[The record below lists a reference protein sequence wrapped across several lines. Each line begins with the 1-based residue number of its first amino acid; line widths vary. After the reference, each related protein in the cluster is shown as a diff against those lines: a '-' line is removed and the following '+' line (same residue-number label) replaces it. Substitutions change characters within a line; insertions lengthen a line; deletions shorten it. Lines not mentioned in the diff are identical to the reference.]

1 MKSNYIIGTAGHI
14 DHGKTTLIKALTGK
28 ETDKLK
34 EEKER
39 GISINLG
46 FTYMDLKS
54 GDRAGIIDVPGH
66 ENFIKNMMAG
76 VVGIDII
83 LLVVA
88 ADDGV
93 MPQTIE
99 HAQILHYMGVDNA
112 IIVITKKNLVD
123 EDDLELV
130 KEDIKISF
138 EDTLLEDAPIIAVDS
153 VSGENIDKL
162 KDLIEEKIYST
173 EKKEDDKSMR
183 MNIDRSFTLKGI
195 GTIITGT
202 LTEGEI
208 YKDREYMVYPK
219 EAIVKVRSIEN
230 HDKPIDIAHKG
241 QRIALNLTNISSNEI
256 QRGDIIAEK
265 NSLIKVKNVQTLLN
279 LSKFEDVELRH
290 WSRVRFFHGTKEI
303 LARAVPL
310 DRKEIK
316 SKDTALCEF
325 RLEEEI
331 YVKRGDK
338 FVIRSYSPLMTIGGG
353 EIIDTN
359 EENHTINSTSY
370 VSYLENK
377 ENYSEIDEILDYLL
391 EFRNFDQIFSH
402 MGIEDKILKDY
413 LEKIEENNEIDKI
426 GDMYISRKSLNSWA
440 NDLENFLKTYHE
452 NHPLEEGIPREE
464 LRQKVKINLDSKNFE
479 IMLKNKVITKKIMLQ
494 KGLVK
499 NKSFAISLDQDQ
511 KKIDEIMKKIK
522 DNEPKILK
530 ESDIIGKKEDR
541 EILTYLCKKD
551 LKKIDEFYLRKE
563 YLDKLI
569 EMAKTFMEKN
579 DKMQVSEFRDLSE
592 LSRKQAVAVLEYMDK
607 KNISKRID
615 DYRVLI

>member
-162 KDLIEEKIYST
+162 KDLIEEKIYAS

-195 GTIITGT
+195 GSIITGT

-316 SKDTALCEF
+316 SRDTALCEF

-370 VSYLENK
+370 VSYLKNK
-377 ENYSEIDEILDYLL
+377 ENYSEIDEILDYLQ

-402 MGIEDKILKDY
+402 MGIEDKNLREY

-440 NDLENFLKTYHE
+440 DDLENFLKTYHE

-511 KKIDEIMKKIK
+511 KKIDEITKKIK

-530 ESDIIGKKEDR
+530 EADIIDKKEDR

-551 LKKIDEFYLRKE
+551 LSKIDEFYLRKE

-579 DKMQVSEFRDLSE
+579 GKMQVSEFRDLSE

>member
-162 KDLIEEKIYST
+162 KDLIEEKIYAS

-195 GTIITGT
+195 GSIITGT

-208 YKDREYMVYPK
+208 FKDREYMIYPK

-279 LSKFEDVELRH
+279 LSKFEDIELRH

-331 YVKRGDK
+331 YVKRWDK

-353 EIIDTN
+353 EIIDTS

-370 VSYLENK
+370 VSYLKNK
-377 ENYSEIDEILDYLL
+377 ENYSEIDEILDYLV

-402 MGIEDKILKDY
+402 MGIEDKTLRDY

-440 NDLENFLKTYHE
+440 NDLENFLRTYHE

-530 ESDIIGKKEDR
+530 EADIIDKKEDR

-551 LKKIDEFYLRKE
+551 LRKIDDFYLRKE

-569 EMAKTFMEKN
+569 EMAKTFMKKN
-579 DKMQVSEFRDLSE
+579 GKMEVSEFRDLSE

>member
-162 KDLIEEKIYST
+162 KDLIEEKIYAS

-195 GTIITGT
+195 GSIITGT

-316 SKDTALCEF
+316 SRDTALCEF

-377 ENYSEIDEILDYLL
+377 ENYSEIDEILDYLQ

-402 MGIEDKILKDY
+402 MGIEDKNLKDY

-530 ESDIIGKKEDR
+530 EADIIDKKEDR

-579 DKMQVSEFRDLSE
+579 GKMQVSEFRDLSE

>member
-162 KDLIEEKIYST
+162 KDLIEEKIYAS

-195 GTIITGT
+195 GSIITGT

-279 LSKFEDVELRH
+279 LSKFEDIELRH

-370 VSYLENK
+370 VSYLKNK
-377 ENYSEIDEILDYLL
+377 ENYSEIDEILDYLV

-413 LEKIEENNEIDKI
+413 LGKIEENNEIDKI

-522 DNEPKILK
+522 NNEPKILK
-530 ESDIIGKKEDR
+530 EADIIDKKEDR

-551 LKKIDEFYLRKE
+551 LRKIDEFYLRKE

-579 DKMQVSEFRDLSE
+579 GKMQVSEFRDLSE

>member
-162 KDLIEEKIYST
+162 KDLIEEKIYAS

-195 GTIITGT
+195 GSIITGT

-316 SKDTALCEF
+316 SRDTALCEF

-353 EIIDTN
+353 EIIDTS

-370 VSYLENK
+370 VSYLKNK
-377 ENYSEIDEILDYLL
+377 ENYSEIDEILDYLV

-426 GDMYISRKSLNSWA
+426 GDMYISRKSLSSWA
-440 NDLENFLKTYHE
+440 DDLENFLKTYHE

-522 DNEPKILK
+522 DN
-530 ESDIIGKKEDR
+530 
-541 EILTYLCKKD
+541 
-551 LKKIDEFYLRKE
+551 
-563 YLDKLI
+563 
-569 EMAKTFMEKN
+569 
-579 DKMQVSEFRDLSE
+579 
-592 LSRKQAVAVLEYMDK
+592 
-607 KNISKRID
+607 
-615 DYRVLI
+615 

>member
-162 KDLIEEKIYST
+162 KDLIEEKIYAS

-195 GTIITGT
+195 GSIITGT

-316 SKDTALCEF
+316 SRDTALCEF

-377 ENYSEIDEILDYLL
+377 ENYSEIDEILDYLQ

-402 MGIEDKILKDY
+402 MGIEDKNLREY

-530 ESDIIGKKEDR
+530 EADIIDKKEDR

-551 LKKIDEFYLRKE
+551 LIKIDEFYLRKE

-579 DKMQVSEFRDLSE
+579 GKMQVSEFRDLSE

-615 DYRVLI
+615 DYRVLA

>member
-1 MKSNYIIGTAGHI
+1 MKNNYIIGTAGHI
-14 DHGKTTLIKALTGK
+14 DHGKTTLIRALTGK

-195 GTIITGT
+195 GSIITGT

-402 MGIEDKILKDY
+402 MGIEDKILRDY
-413 LEKIEENNEIDKI
+413 LEKIEKNNEIDKI
-426 GDMYISRKSLNSWA
+426 GDMYISRKSLSSWA

-479 IMLKNKVITKKIMLQ
+479 IMLKNKVITKKVMLQ

-530 ESDIIGKKEDR
+530 EADIIDKKEDR
-541 EILTYLCKKD
+541 DILSYLCKKD
-551 LKKIDEFYLRKE
+551 LRKIDDFYLRKE

-579 DKMQVSEFRDLSE
+579 GKMEVSEFRDLSE

>member
-14 DHGKTTLIKALTGK
+14 DHGKTTLIRALTGK

-162 KDLIEEKIYST
+162 KDLIEEKIYAS

-195 GTIITGT
+195 GSIITGT

-353 EIIDTN
+353 EIIDTS
-359 EENHTINSTSY
+359 EENHTVNSTSY
-370 VSYLENK
+370 VSYLKNK
-377 ENYSEIDEILDYLL
+377 ENYSEIDEILDYLV

-413 LEKIEENNEIDKI
+413 LEKIEENNEIGKI
-426 GDMYISRKSLNSWA
+426 GDMYISRKSLSSWA
-440 NDLENFLKTYHE
+440 DDLENFLKTYHE

-479 IMLKNKVITKKIMLQ
+479 IMLKNKVITKKVMLQ

-530 ESDIIGKKEDR
+530 EVDIIDKKEDR

-551 LKKIDEFYLRKE
+551 LRKIDEFYLRKE

-569 EMAKTFMEKN
+569 DMAKTFTEKN
-579 DKMQVSEFRDLSE
+579 GKMQVSEFRDLSE

-615 DYRVLI
+615 DYRVLL

>member
-162 KDLIEEKIYST
+162 KDLIEEKIYAS
-173 EKKEDDKSMR
+173 EKREDDKSMR

-202 LTEGEI
+202 LTEGKI
-208 YKDREYMVYPK
+208 YKDREYMIYPK
-219 EAIVKVRSIEN
+219 EVIVKVRSIEN

-370 VSYLENK
+370 VSYLKNK
-377 ENYSEIDEILDYLL
+377 ENYSEIDEILDYLV

-440 NDLENFLKTYHE
+440 NDLENFLRTYHE

-530 ESDIIGKKEDR
+530 ETDIIDKKEDR

-551 LKKIDEFYLRKE
+551 LRKIDEFYLRKE

-579 DKMQVSEFRDLSE
+579 GKMQVSEFRDLSE

>member
-14 DHGKTTLIKALTGK
+14 DHGKTTLIRALTGK

-162 KDLIEEKIYST
+162 KDLIEEKIYAS

-195 GTIITGT
+195 GSIITGT

-316 SKDTALCEF
+316 SRDTALCEF

-353 EIIDTN
+353 EIIDTS

-370 VSYLENK
+370 VSYLKNK
-377 ENYSEIDEILDYLL
+377 ENYSEIDEILDYLV

-402 MGIEDKILKDY
+402 MGIEDKILREY

-426 GDMYISRKSLNSWA
+426 GDMYISRKSLSSWA
-440 NDLENFLKTYHE
+440 DDLENFLKTYHE

-530 ESDIIGKKEDR
+530 EADIIDKKEDR

-551 LKKIDEFYLRKE
+551 LSKIDEFYLRKE

-579 DKMQVSEFRDLSE
+579 GKMQVSEFRDLSE
-592 LSRKQAVAVLEYMDK
+592 LSRKQAVAILEYMDK

>member
-162 KDLIEEKIYST
+162 KDLIEEKIYAS

-195 GTIITGT
+195 GSIITGT

-316 SKDTALCEF
+316 SRDTALCEF

-370 VSYLENK
+370 VSYLKNK
-377 ENYSEIDEILDYLL
+377 ENYSEIDEILDYLV

-413 LEKIEENNEIDKI
+413 LGKIEENNEIDKI

-530 ESDIIGKKEDR
+530 EADIIDKKEDR

-551 LKKIDEFYLRKE
+551 LRKIDEFYLRKE

-569 EMAKTFMEKN
+569 EMAKTFMKKN
-579 DKMQVSEFRDLSE
+579 GKMEVSEFRDLSE

>member
-162 KDLIEEKIYST
+162 KDLIEEKIYAS

-195 GTIITGT
+195 GSIITGT

-279 LSKFEDVELRH
+279 LSKFEDIELRH

-370 VSYLENK
+370 VSYLKNK
-377 ENYSEIDEILDYLL
+377 ENYSEIDEILDYLV

-426 GDMYISRKSLNSWA
+426 GDMYISRKSLSSWA
-440 NDLENFLKTYHE
+440 DDLENFLKTYHE

-530 ESDIIGKKEDR
+530 ESDIIDKKEDR

-551 LKKIDEFYLRKE
+551 LRKIDEFYLRKE

-569 EMAKTFMEKN
+569 EMAKTFMKKN
-579 DKMQVSEFRDLSE
+579 GKMEVSEFRDLSE

>member
-162 KDLIEEKIYST
+162 KDLIEEKIYAS

-195 GTIITGT
+195 GSIITGT

-316 SKDTALCEF
+316 SRDTALCEF

-331 YVKRGDK
+331 YVKRGDR

-370 VSYLENK
+370 VSYLKNK
-377 ENYSEIDEILDYLL
+377 ENYSEIDEILDYLQ

-402 MGIEDKILKDY
+402 MGIEDKNLREY

-530 ESDIIGKKEDR
+530 EADIIDKKEDR

-551 LKKIDEFYLRKE
+551 LKKIDEFYLTKE

-579 DKMQVSEFRDLSE
+579 GKMQVSEFRDLSE

>member
-76 VVGIDII
+76 VIGIDII

-195 GTIITGT
+195 GSIITGT

-219 EAIVKVRSIEN
+219 EAVVKVRSIEN

-279 LSKFEDVELRH
+279 LSKFEDIELRH

-316 SKDTALCEF
+316 SRDTALCEF

-353 EIIDTN
+353 EIIDTS

-370 VSYLENK
+370 VSYLKNK
-377 ENYSEIDEILDYLL
+377 ENYSEIDEILDYLV

-413 LEKIEENNEIDKI
+413 LGKIEENNEIDKI

-530 ESDIIGKKEDR
+530 EADIIDKKEDR

-551 LKKIDEFYLRKE
+551 LSKIDEFYLRKE

-579 DKMQVSEFRDLSE
+579 GKMQVSEFRDLSE

-615 DYRVLI
+615 DYRVLV

>member
-162 KDLIEEKIYST
+162 KDLIEEKIYAS

-195 GTIITGT
+195 GSIITGT

-331 YVKRGDK
+331 YVKRWDK

-353 EIIDTN
+353 EIIDTS

-370 VSYLENK
+370 VSYLKNK
-377 ENYSEIDEILDYLL
+377 ENYSEIDEILDYLV

-402 MGIEDKILKDY
+402 MGIEDKTLRDY

-440 NDLENFLKTYHE
+440 NDLENFLKIYHD

-511 KKIDEIMKKIK
+511 KKIDEIIKKIK
-522 DNEPKILK
+522 NNEPKILK
-530 ESDIIGKKEDR
+530 EADIIDKKEDR

-551 LKKIDEFYLRKE
+551 LRKIDEFYLRKE

-579 DKMQVSEFRDLSE
+579 GKMQVSEFRDLSE

>member
-162 KDLIEEKIYST
+162 KDLIEEKIYAS

-195 GTIITGT
+195 GSIITGT

-316 SKDTALCEF
+316 SRDTALCEF

-370 VSYLENK
+370 VSYLKNK
-377 ENYSEIDEILDYLL
+377 ENYSEIDEILDYLQ

-402 MGIEDKILKDY
+402 MGIEDKNLREY

-426 GDMYISRKSLNSWA
+426 GDMYISRRSLNSWA
-440 NDLENFLKTYHE
+440 DDLENFLKTYHE

-530 ESDIIGKKEDR
+530 EADIIDKKEDR
-541 EILTYLCKKD
+541 DILSYLCKKD
-551 LKKIDEFYLRKE
+551 LSKIYDFYLRKE

-579 DKMQVSEFRDLSE
+579 GKMQVSEFRDLSE

>member
-402 MGIEDKILKDY
+402 MGIEDKILRDY

-426 GDMYISRKSLNSWA
+426 GDMYISRKSLSSWA

-479 IMLKNKVITKKIMLQ
+479 IMLKNKVITKKVMLQ

-511 KKIDEIMKKIK
+511 KKIDVIMKKIK

-530 ESDIIGKKEDR
+530 EADIIDKKEDR
-541 EILTYLCKKD
+541 DILSYLCKKD
-551 LKKIDEFYLRKE
+551 LRKIDEFYLRNE

-579 DKMQVSEFRDLSE
+579 GKMQVSEFRDLSE

>member
-14 DHGKTTLIKALTGK
+14 DHGKTTLIRALTGK

-138 EDTLLEDAPIIAVDS
+138 EGTLLEDAPIIAVDS

>member
-54 GDRAGIIDVPGH
+54 GDRTGIIDVPGH

-99 HAQILHYMGVDNA
+99 HAQILHYMGLDNA

-162 KDLIEEKIYST
+162 KDLIEEKIYAS

-195 GTIITGT
+195 GSIITGT

-316 SKDTALCEF
+316 SRDTALCEF

-370 VSYLENK
+370 VSYLKNK
-377 ENYSEIDEILDYLL
+377 ENYSEIDEILDYLQ

-402 MGIEDKILKDY
+402 MGIEDKTLREY

-426 GDMYISRKSLNSWA
+426 GDMYISRKSLSSWA

-479 IMLKNKVITKKIMLQ
+479 IMLKNKVITKKVMLQ

-530 ESDIIGKKEDR
+530 EADIIDKKEDR
-541 EILTYLCKKD
+541 DILSYLCKKD
-551 LKKIDEFYLRKE
+551 LRKIDDFYLRRE

-579 DKMQVSEFRDLSE
+579 GKIEVSEFRDLSE

-615 DYRVLI
+615 DYRVLV